1 MCNFRKLERVIETNK
16 IRVTVE
22 IDDSLRFEG
31 TGRSF
36 RLAKATAA
44 KRALKYLHNLQAQ
57 RQANASRS

>member
-1 MCNFRKLERVIETNK
+1 VIETNK

-22 IDDSLRFEG
+22 IDDNLRFEG

-44 KRALKYLHNLQAQ
+44 KRALKYLHSLEAQ
-57 RQANASRS
+57 RRALRT